1 MQNGETTGIGKEGKG
16 QSSIT
21 QTVDVGNVIYSL
33 DDKGNWTYIEK
44 ALKADTLYG
53 RKETATYQ
61 DKAELKV
68 LEAVENKSKQ
78 EFKDSLHTTVLEI
91 AQYLKSL
98 IK

>member
-16 QSSIT
+16 QSSVS
-21 QTVDVGNVIYSL
+21 QTVDLGNVVYSL
-33 DDKGNWTYIEK
+33 DDKGNWSYIEK

-53 RKETATYQ
+53 RKETVAYQ
-61 DKAELKV
+61 DKAEIKV

-78 EFKDSLHTTVLEI
+78 EFKNNIHTTVLEI

-98 IK
+98 MK